1 MKIYYS
7 FTFHPKFINDSL
19 HICARST
26 CTCIKDREFDNN
38 QSVHVFTYN
47 FMSNM
52 HLKQNIKQKIKKLS
66 SLQISVQVMHMSVIL
81 FLHKCFNFCSILFL
95 LKSVI
100 LFLLNYQL
108 NTSVSLH
115 CTVNHLF
122 MPIPVSICM
131 RCTNFK
137 NISQKNTDNLWCKIF
152 SLTSLFK
159 KAKSTKNSSKVLGFL
174 S

>member
-19 HICARST
+19 YICARST
-26 CTCIKDREFDNN
+26 CTCIKDRQFDNN
-38 QSVHVFTYN
+38 QSGKVSHTILCQICIPSKILSRELNSFHLFRYICSSHAHVSN
-47 FMSNM
+47 FVST
-52 HLKQNIKQKIKKLS
+52 QV
-66 SLQISVQVMHMSVIL
+66 LQ
-81 FLHKCFNFCSILFL
+81 FL
-95 LKSVI
+95 LNFLSTKSVI

-108 NTSVSLH
+108 NTLVSLH